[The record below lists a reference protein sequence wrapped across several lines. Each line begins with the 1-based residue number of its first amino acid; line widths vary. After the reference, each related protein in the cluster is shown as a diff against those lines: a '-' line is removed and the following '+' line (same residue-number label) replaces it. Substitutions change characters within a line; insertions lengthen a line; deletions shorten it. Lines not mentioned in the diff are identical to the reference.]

1 MTSWSRPSNWG
12 SPFLCGRQPARW
24 RFGFATSVVHSCLS
38 PSGINYYESCRVPL
52 TNALCSDSIKCCTL
66 PSTRLW
72 FMKNFLGFCQYLR
85 CQWLIQCQCQFTW
98 RLLCT
103 HLLPVAN
110 GQGSM
115 EPANKHATSTQKA
128 TKGAHLIFFFLDI
141 AVFLSYQDWDNCIH
155 LRWWFQKVSQ

>member
-1 MTSWSRPSNWG
+1 MTSWSRASNWG

-24 RFGFATSVVHSCLS
+24 RFGFATSVHSSLS
-38 PSGINYYESCRVPL
+38 LWHKLLWELQGSL

-66 PSTRLW
+66 SSTRLW

-85 CQWLIQCQCQFTW
+85 CQWLIQCQFTW

-141 AVFLSYQDWDNCIH
+141 AVLLSYGDWEFCVKPWH
-155 LRWWFQKVSQ
+155 LCSG